1 MLASYR
7 EKLREQNA
15 LSDEI
20 VEAMNS
26 VAVGNQ
32 VDEEE
37 LEEELEQMQQEALD
51 EQMTKTGT
59 VPVSD
64 TIHKLPA
71 AANGPR
77 KSFYSCLAF
86 RQGVGNAEQ
95 RTSGTNRRRSQGQGC
110 RGRRRGRGTAEAAS
124 RDGYVGRAVLQRN
137 HHPERRVVFSLF
149 TPTVRLISA
158 VVRWGG

>member
-1 MLASYR
+1 MLRYDVLVSADTSISYR

-32 VDEEE
+32 VDEDE
-37 LEEELEQMQQEALD
+37 LEDELEQMQQEQLD

-64 TIHKLPA
+64 AIHKLPA

-77 KSFYSCLAF
+77 KSPQRLRCSSSSCENPDHYANPYL
-86 RQGVGNAEQ
+86 V
-95 RTSGTNRRRSQGQGC
+95 
-110 RGRRRGRGTAEAAS
+110 
-124 RDGYVGRAVLQRN
+124 
-137 HHPERRVVFSLF
+137 
-149 TPTVRLISA
+149 
-158 VVRWGG
+158 